1 MLRSEAVTYIARAL
15 SGSSDTDRQA
25 QALDSLSA
33 AVAEWNIRHDWSWLL
48 MDTSGGFT
56 VAACTNAAGTLTT
69 STTDGFAGVNV
80 GQTATG
86 SAIGTVTVTAVNS
99 TTSLTVTG
107 GASAGPE
114 TLTFSANIPVR
125 AGTDSYRLPTPV
137 KRIYSVRTTLNPQP
151 LEFKEQREIDR
162 MFSDLTAGGIPYYYN
177 IFNTV
182 AFGTT
187 TQNGRIR
194 LFPIPSGADTLIV
207 RYHKPI
213 EVPADAS
220 DTLVVPDRYLY
231 ALLELGRYY
240 FLHDLDT
247 ENPRTGEAKDKSEF
261 MLRKCIRDDMRS
273 TGDND
278 ARLISQMDH
287 MQRRSVDILDSTP
300 MI

>member
-1 MLRSEAVTYIARAL
+1 MLRSDATTYIARAL
-15 SGSSDTDRQA
+15 SGASDTDRLA
-25 QALDSLSA
+25 QALDALSA
-33 AVAEWNIRHDWSWLL
+33 AVAEWNIRHDWQWLL

-69 STTDGFAGVNV
+69 STTNGFAGVNI

-86 SAIGTVTVTAVNS
+86 STIGTVTVTAVNS
-99 TTSLTVTG
+99 TTSISVTG

-114 TLTFSANIPVR
+114 TLTFSANIPLR

-182 AFGTT
+182 QFGTT

-194 LFPIPSGADTLIV
+194 VFPIPSGSDTLIV
-207 RYHKPI
+207 RYHRLI
-213 EVPADAS
+213 EVPAADG
-220 DTLVVPDRYLY
+220 DTFVMLDRYLY

-240 FLHDLDT
+240 FLKDLDT
-247 ENPRTGEAKDKSEF
+247 ENPRTGEAKEKAEV
-261 MLRKCIRDDMRS
+261 MLRKSIRDDLRS

-278 ARLISQMDH
+278 PRLISQMDH
-287 MQRRSVDILDSTP
+287 MQRRSVDIFDSTP